1 MRTIVSLHTDSEH
14 VSVDACI
21 VWCFDPRFSNLLRA
35 LEEEEGFFHTD
46 IIKVAGGAKDLTDS
60 SLGNSKDYL
69 LDQIGKS
76 VALHH
81 PRQIILMM
89 HDNCGAYGGREDPE
103 FYKRGL
109 RKAGDVLERFLKK
122 GGERDGI
129 PIELIFCDFEGAHIL
144 E

>member
-1 MRTIVSLHTDSEH
+1 MQTVVSFRTDPEH

-21 VWCFDPRFSNLLRA
+21 VWCFDPRFSGLLRA
-35 LEEEEGFFHTD
+35 LEEGEGFSHTD
-46 IIKVAGGAKDLTDS
+46 VIKVAGGAKDLADS
-60 SLGNSKDYL
+60 SSGNGRDYL

-81 PRQIILMM
+81 PRQVMLMM

-103 FYKRGL
+103 FYKEEL
-109 RKAGDVLERFLKK
+109 RKAGSALERFLEERGK
-122 GGERDGI
+122 RDGI
-129 PIELIFCDFEGAHIL
+129 PIKLIFCDFEGAHTL